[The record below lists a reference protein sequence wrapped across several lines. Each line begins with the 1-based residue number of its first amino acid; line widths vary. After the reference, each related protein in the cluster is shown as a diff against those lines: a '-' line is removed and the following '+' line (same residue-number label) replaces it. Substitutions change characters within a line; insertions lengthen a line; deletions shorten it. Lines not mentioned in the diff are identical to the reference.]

1 MIIEFIKGL
10 FSKKSID
17 KNVITTT
24 ENDIITHLSNDDTAV
39 YATYKKR
46 LIPFLYVTLMS
57 EAKCSC
63 TIFVKHIDNM
73 MLSGQDLESLFK
85 QMQRNSVYI
94 ELITFEQNDM
104 FMRMITKLNSQSPVK
119 IQLYVGEVNG
129 VVKFQNFIVTDGRRY
144 LLEQSYPVDYDY
156 SDDNIQTNYSM
167 NNPLGCKWLIHLS
180 QQYKQQIT
188 GNIK

>member
-1 MIIEFIKGL
+1 MIKFIKSL

-17 KNVITTT
+17 KNVIITS